1 MPIRDYVI
9 QEENVIVGQ
18 NLDTGYF
25 VVLRKGAKLGDDV
38 KIWSHSIVD
47 SGAVIGNR
55 VRMHAHVYIS
65 QNVVVEDDV
74 FIGPGTQ
81 ILNDKYPVR
90 TDPKLWEPPII
101 KQGAVI
107 GGGVTICPAVTI
119 GKGAVIGGGS
129 VVTRDVPPYQIW
141 AGNPARH
148 IATLPTGGR

>member
-1 MPIRDYVI
+1 MIRDYFI
-9 QEENVIVGQ
+9 REEDVTVGE

-25 VVLRKGAKLGDDV
+25 VVLRKGAQLGNDV
-38 KIWSHSIVD
+38 KIWSHSTVD
-47 SGAVIGNR
+47 AGAKIGDR
-55 VRMHAHVYIS
+55 VRIHVGSYVS

-90 TDPKLWEPPII
+90 TDPKQWEPPII
-101 KQGAVI
+101 RKGAVI
-107 GGGVTICPAVTI
+107 GGGVTICPDVEI

-129 VVTRDVPPYQIW
+129 VVTRSVPPYQIW

-148 IATLPTGGR
+148 IATLPAGGR